1 MDYIFYNDDVEFVN
15 VKESEDCVYTI
26 LEGKNHDEPREI
38 SRTQFA
44 AVARQQSQ
52 RNQNVL
58 YIITMKGDE
67 IVGIRERSAG

>member
-1 MDYIFYNDDVEFVN
+1 MELVN
-15 VKESEDCVYTI
+15 VKESEDSVYMI

-38 SRTQFA
+38 SRTQFT

-52 RNQNVL
+52 RKQNVL